1 MMHDHKFALVPFHGQ
16 QLTSVEVGGQL
27 HIAVKPVCDAIG
39 LDWSAQFRRIKRDT
53 VLSTCVAITAMQ
65 VPGEIQKRDVLT
77 IPLSHLNGFLFGIS
91 AARLSGEAKNRLIV
105 YQQECYRVLHDYWM
119 KGTAVNP
126 RANAGHIGNTD
137 TILKL
142 TKAIQSEKSEH
153 VRQMMHKLLQQECE
167 QRGIIAPEVAEI
179 GGPNTGQ
186 WQITFNRFRAA
197 LNLLIGAGEQVDLH
211 RRDDRMALNLPDL
224 AKLARKH
231 RIDMPPLTEIYDCL
245 RAWPGLVSQG
255 DVNCSDGKVRHCW
268 VISLRGVAD
277 LIDDEDQ
284 S

>member
-1 MMHDHKFALVPFHGQ
+1 MMHDHKFALVEFNDT
-16 QLTSVEVGGQL
+16 QLLTLHDGMTAHVAIKPIVDSFGIDWPTQL
-27 HIAVKPVCDAIG
+27 RKIKADAVLSKGMGLKPIPSERGPQETVTLPLDLLQGWLFKLNPDKVKP
-39 LDWSAQFRRIKRDT
+39 
-53 VLSTCVAITAMQ
+53 
-65 VPGEIQKRDVLT
+65 E
-77 IPLSHLNGFLFGIS
+77 
-91 AARLSGEAKNRLIV
+91 ARERVIA
-105 YQQECYRVLHDYWM
+105 YQRECYRVLHDYWM
-119 KGTAVNP
+119 KGAAINP

-153 VRQMMHKLLQQECE
+153 VRDLMHKLLQQECE

-197 LNLLIGAGEQVDLH
+197 LNLLIGAGELVDLH

-277 LIDDEDQ
+277 LFDEPA
-284 S
+284 